1 MSTPPNI
8 DRFNRTVLLV
18 LAQLYE
24 AFPVPVDVD
33 TRALAMA
40 TVPEGAIFDDTFA
53 SFEPAYYTI
62 NFLVQE
68 GYLTHL
74 HGPIDVTSFFKAR
87 LTAKALVAMGSTPNA
102 LTHSETVS
110 ARVGAVVK
118 AGVREASA
126 EMVKKTVELV
136 FASAP
141 ALVAAVKGLAA

>member
-1 MSTPPNI
+1 MNTPPNI

-18 LAQLYE
+18 LTQLYE

-40 TVPEGAIFDDTFA
+40 TLPDGASFDDTFA
-53 SFEPAYYTI
+53 SFEPSYYAI
-62 NFLVQE
+62 NFLAQE

-74 HGPIDVTSFFKAR
+74 DGPIDGSSFLKAR
-87 LTAKALVAMGSTPNA
+87 LTAKALAAMGATPDA

-118 AGVREASA
+118 AGVRKASA
-126 EMVKKTVELV
+126 EVVKKTVELV

-141 ALVAAVKGLAA
+141 ALAVVVKGLAP